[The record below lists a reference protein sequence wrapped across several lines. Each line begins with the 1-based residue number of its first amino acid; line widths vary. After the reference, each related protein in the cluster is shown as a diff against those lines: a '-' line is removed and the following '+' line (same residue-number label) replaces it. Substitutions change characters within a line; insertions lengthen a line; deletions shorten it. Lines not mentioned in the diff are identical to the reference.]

1 LKLAPCPVRSVAAAT
16 FAFYLADPISSIHE
30 FTPTDFDEVRE
41 KMLQRAERPLAHALV
56 NKSLSPRCRREA
68 AGGNFPQ
75 FLACKHCLRQGGFM
89 HATIYG
95 RGQMVIPA
103 KARKEAHIDTGDV
116 VNVLPEGDGR
126 LVLVRMERPK
136 RKPRNKVRVIRRKG
150 KHSLLS
156 IGRPISREE
165 IFKAL
170 EQFPP

>member
-1 LKLAPCPVRSVAAAT
+1 LTVARVSTKRLVKAAAGEVVGGK
-16 FAFYLADPISSIHE
+16 ISANFLRVSIAYIM
-30 FTPTDFDEVRE
+30 VY
-41 KMLQRAERPLAHALV
+41 
-56 NKSLSPRCRREA
+56 S
-68 AGGNFPQ
+68 
-75 FLACKHCLRQGGFM
+75 M

-103 KARKEAHIDTGDV
+103 KARKEAGIDTGDV

-136 RKPRNKVRVIRRKG
+136 PRTHNKLRVIRRKG

-156 IGRPISREE
+156 IGRTISREE
-165 IFKAL
+165 VFKAL

>member
-1 LKLAPCPVRSVAAAT
+1 MHELT
-16 FAFYLADPISSIHE
+16 PI
-30 FTPTDFDEVRE
+30 
-41 KMLQRAERPLAHALV
+41 
-56 NKSLSPRCRREA
+56 
-68 AGGNFPQ
+68 GGRVCLC
-75 FLACKHCLRQGGFM
+75 FLARKHCLHDGPSM

-103 KARKEAHIDTGDV
+103 KARKEARINTGDV

-126 LVLVRMERPK
+126 LILVRMERPK
-136 RKPRNKVRVIRRKG
+136 PKPRNRTRIIRRKG

-156 IGRPISREE
+156 IGRPISRQE

>member
-1 LKLAPCPVRSVAAAT
+1 MQFVSFSKTLS
-16 FAFYLADPISSIHE
+16 
-30 FTPTDFDEVRE
+30 
-41 KMLQRAERPLAHALV
+41 RAETLWARWSTRVVKA
-56 NKSLSPRCRREA
+56 RCRREV
-68 AGGNFPQ
+68 AGKNLSE
-75 FLACKHCLRQGGFM
+75 FLACKHCLHHGAFM

-103 KARKEAHIDTGDV
+103 KARKEAGIDTGDV

-136 RKPRNKVRVIRRKG
+136 PKSRNKVQIIRRKG

>member
-1 LKLAPCPVRSVAAAT
+1 MRFVRRRFCVQKDLWLTRAG
-16 FAFYLADPISSIHE
+16 
-30 FTPTDFDEVRE
+30 
-41 KMLQRAERPLAHALV
+41 QRVVE
-56 NKSLSPRCRREA
+56 SRCHREA
-68 AGGNFPQ
+68 AGGNFPES
-75 FLACKHCLRQGGFM
+75 LACKHCLRQGGFM

-103 KARKEAHIDTGDV
+103 KARKEARIDTGDV
-116 VNVLPEGDGR
+116 VNVVPEGDGR

-136 RKPRNKVRVIRRKG
+136 RKPRNKVRIIRRKG

>member
-1 LKLAPCPVRSVAAAT
+1 MFIR
-16 FAFYLADPISSIHE
+16 
-30 FTPTDFDEVRE
+30 VRE
-41 KMLQRAERPLAHALV
+41 WLRFRSSFVLYVLFEINSVMLPKLLV
-56 NKSLSPRCRREA
+56 R
-68 AGGNFPQ
+68 NFHESI
-75 FLACKHCLRQGGFM
+75 ACKHCLHYNSSM
-89 HATIYG
+89 HATVYG

-103 KARKEAHIDTGDV
+103 RARKEAGIDTGDV

-136 RKPRNKVRVIRRKG
+136 PKPRNKVRIIRRKG

-165 IFKAL
+165 VFKAL

>member
-1 LKLAPCPVRSVAAAT
+1 VVLALRNPW
-16 FAFYLADPISSIHE
+16 E
-30 FTPTDFDEVRE
+30 FVQFVSLFGFRRLPSNE
-41 KMLQRAERPLAHALV
+41 
-56 NKSLSPRCRREA
+56 SLSPAVAEKLLA
-68 AGGNFPQ
+68 ENFSE

-103 KARKEAHIDTGDV
+103 KARKEARIGTGDV

-136 RKPRNKVRVIRRKG
+136 PKPRNKVRIIRRKG

>member
-1 LKLAPCPVRSVAAAT
+1 
-16 FAFYLADPISSIHE
+16 
-30 FTPTDFDEVRE
+30 
-41 KMLQRAERPLAHALV
+41 
-56 NKSLSPRCRREA
+56 
-68 AGGNFPQ
+68 
-75 FLACKHCLRQGGFM
+75 M

-103 KARKEAHIDTGDV
+103 KARKEARIDAGDV

-136 RKPRNKVRVIRRKG
+136 PRPRNKVRIIRRKG

-156 IGRPISREE
+156 IGRPVSREE

>member
-1 LKLAPCPVRSVAAAT
+1 MVGKIPANFLRV
-16 FAFYLADPISSIHE
+16 SIAYII
-30 FTPTDFDEVRE
+30 VY
-41 KMLQRAERPLAHALV
+41 
-56 NKSLSPRCRREA
+56 S
-68 AGGNFPQ
+68 
-75 FLACKHCLRQGGFM
+75 M

-103 KARKEAHIDTGDV
+103 KARKEARIDTGDV

-136 RKPRNKVRVIRRKG
+136 PRTQNKVRVIRRKG

-156 IGRPISREE
+156 IGRTISREE
-165 IFKAL
+165 VFKAL